1 MNWPLLQI
9 RSSAQAEP
17 MGGFSRMGL
26 QSEARFDKLNHDN
39 VTGNLARIAAGGNM
53 KRLLRYLTPY
63 TKECI
68 LGPLFK
74 LLEATFELFVP
85 LVVAAIIDRGI
96 ANADVPSIWKM
107 GALLV
112 GLALVGLVSAITAQ
126 YFAAKAA
133 VGFSAGLKHA
143 LFSHIQSLSFTAR
156 DRLGASTMVTRL
168 TSDVNQVQSG
178 VNLTLRLFLRSPF
191 IVFGAMIMAF
201 VVDPRSAWIF
211 AIAIPLLSAVVFG
224 IMLWTMPLYK
234 KTQGELDGV
243 TGALRE
249 NLTGVRVIRAFCK
262 EEDETQRFL
271 KRNDVLTQLQEFVGK
286 ISSAMNPATYL
297 LLNAALIVLIH
308 TGAVRVDAGGLTQ
321 GQVVALVNYLS
332 QILVELIKLANLII
346 TMTKGLACAD
356 RIANVLDIEPGMES
370 GRAVPKTPADA
381 LVSFDHVSITYK
393 GAGGESLTDV
403 SFTAARGETIGI
415 IGPTGCGKSTLVNL
429 IPRFYD
435 ATRGSVTVDGLN
447 VKDYALDA
455 LRSRIGVVPQKAQL
469 FAGTIA
475 DNLRWGNPN
484 ASDEALWAALE
495 KAQAAEFV
503 RTREGGLSAAVEQNG
518 RNFSGGQRQR
528 LTIARALVR
537 KPDILILDDSASA
550 LDLATDAA
558 LRRSIRKMDGAP
570 TVFIVSQRAASLMHA
585 DRILVLDDG
594 QVAGIGTH
602 AELMQS
608 CDLYREI
615 YFSQFPKEAA

>member
-1 MNWPLLQI
+1 
-9 RSSAQAEP
+9 
-17 MGGFSRMGL
+17 
-26 QSEARFDKLNHDN
+26 
-39 VTGNLARIAAGGNM
+39 M

-85 LVVAAIIDRGI
+85 LVIASLIDNGI
-96 ANADVPSIWKM
+96 QNGDAGQIWRM

-112 GLALVGLVSAITAQ
+112 GLAVVGLVSAITAQ

-133 VGFSAGLKHA
+133 VGFSASLKHA
-143 LFSHIQSLSFTAR
+143 LMEHIQSLSFSAR
-156 DRLGASTMVTRL
+156 DTLGTSTMVTRL

-191 IVFGAMIMAF
+191 IVFGAMLMAF

-211 AIAIPLLSAVVFG
+211 AVVIPLLALVVFG
-224 IMLWTMPLYK
+224 IMLKTMPLYK
-234 KTQGELDGV
+234 KTQAELDGV

-249 NLTGVRVIRAFCK
+249 NLNGVRVIRAFCK
-262 EEDETQRFL
+262 EEDETERFL
-271 KRNDVLTQLQEFVGK
+271 AKNDSLTRLQEFTGR
-286 ISSAMNPATYL
+286 ISAAMNPATYL
-297 LLNAALIVLIH
+297 LLNAGLIVLLQ
-308 TGAVRVDAGGLTQ
+308 TGAIRVNAGAITQ
-321 GQVVALVNYLS
+321 GEVVALVNYLS

-356 RIANVLDIEPGMES
+356 RIANVLEIDPGMAS
-370 GRAVPKTPADA
+370 GHTVPAAPAEA
-381 LVSFDHVSITYK
+381 LVAFDNVSMRYA
-393 GAGGESLTDV
+393 GAGGEALSGVT
-403 SFTAARGETIGI
+403 FHAARGETIGV

-435 ATRGSVTVDGLN
+435 ASAGVVVIDGVD
-447 VKDYALDA
+447 VKDYDPDA
-455 LRSRIGVVPQKAQL
+455 LRGRIGIVPQKAQL
-469 FAGTIA
+469 FKGTIR
-475 DNLRWGNPN
+475 DNLLWGKPD
-484 ASDEALWAALE
+484 ATDEQLWDAL
-495 KAQAAEFV
+495 KTAQAYDFV
-503 RTREGGLSAAVEQNG
+503 AAREDGLSAPVEQNG

-558 LRRSIRKMDGAP
+558 LRKAIKTMDGAP
-570 TVFIVSQRAASLMHA
+570 AVFIVSQRAASLLYA
-585 DRILVLDDG
+585 DRIVVLDEG
-594 QVAGIGTH
+594 RVAGIGTH
-602 AELMQS
+602 DELMRS
-608 CDLYREI
+608 CELYREI
-615 YFSQFPKEAA
+615 YYSQFPKEAA

>member
-1 MNWPLLQI
+1 
-9 RSSAQAEP
+9 
-17 MGGFSRMGL
+17 
-26 QSEARFDKLNHDN
+26 
-39 VTGNLARIAAGGNM
+39 M

-85 LVVAAIIDRGI
+85 LVIASLIDNGI
-96 ANADVPSIWKM
+96 QNGDAGQIWRM

-112 GLALVGLVSAITAQ
+112 GLAVVGLVSAITAQ

-133 VGFSAGLKHA
+133 VGFSASLKHA
-143 LFSHIQSLSFTAR
+143 LMEHIQSLSFSAR
-156 DRLGASTMVTRL
+156 DTLGTSTMVTRL

-191 IVFGAMIMAF
+191 IVFGAMLMAF

-211 AIAIPLLSAVVFG
+211 AVVIPLLALVVFG
-224 IMLWTMPLYK
+224 IMLKTMPLYK
-234 KTQGELDGV
+234 KTQAELDGV

-249 NLTGVRVIRAFCK
+249 NLNGVRVIRAFCK
-262 EEDETQRFL
+262 EEDETERFL
-271 KRNDVLTQLQEFVGK
+271 AKNDSLTRLQEFTGR
-286 ISSAMNPATYL
+286 ISAAMNPATYL
-297 LLNAALIVLIH
+297 LLNAGLIVLLQ
-308 TGAVRVDAGGLTQ
+308 TGAIRVNAGAITHGE
-321 GQVVALVNYLS
+321 VVALVNYLS

-356 RIANVLDIEPGMES
+356 RIANVLEIDPGMAS
-370 GRAVPKTPADA
+370 GHTVPAAPAEA
-381 LVSFDHVSITYK
+381 LVAFDNVSMRYA
-393 GAGGESLTDV
+393 GAGGEALSGVT
-403 SFTAARGETIGI
+403 FHAARGETVGV

-435 ATRGSVTVDGLN
+435 ASAGVVAVDGVN
-447 VKDYALDA
+447 VKDYDPDA
-455 LRSRIGVVPQKAQL
+455 LRGRIGIVPQKAQL
-469 FAGTIA
+469 FKGTIR
-475 DNLRWGNPN
+475 DNLLWGKPD
-484 ASDEALWAALE
+484 ATDEQLWDAL
-495 KAQAAEFV
+495 KTAQAYDFV
-503 RTREGGLSAAVEQNG
+503 AAREDGLSAPVEQNG

-558 LRRSIRKMDGAP
+558 LRKAIKTMDGAP
-570 TVFIVSQRAASLMHA
+570 AVFIVSQRAASLLYA
-585 DRILVLDDG
+585 DRIVVLDEG
-594 QVAGIGTH
+594 RVAGIGTH
-602 AELMQS
+602 DELMRS
-608 CDLYREI
+608 CELYREI
-615 YFSQFPKEAA
+615 YYSQFPKEAA